1 MPKKLQQKKINKKG
15 PLRKDAERTPSPRL
29 SEKKRATSRQKRST
43 TKRNRVANCLAG
55 KRKKKKAS
63 QQTKS
68 QVEAAESSYAVYK
81 ESLQKHLPNA
91 KAALINPT
99 IQPCRKGLQHSVP
112 LIMIMIHIV
121 SLFVTLQNTV
131 TSACK
136 KTAQLVG
143 VSQEVIRKHVML
155 WYDKQEIRPLGEK
168 RGQGSLHHSDSNHIL
183 KRTHL
188 TAIKK
193 FVDNNNQK
201 AGGMTTIKSIRDF
214 LQR

>member
-1 MPKKLQQKKINKKG
+1 MSCWQ
-15 PLRKDAERTPSPRL
+15 E
-29 SEKKRATSRQKRST
+29 EKKKT
-43 TKRNRVANCLAG
+43 
-55 KRKKKKAS
+55 S

-81 ESLQKHLPNA
+81 ESWQKHLPNA
-91 KAALINPT
+91 KAALINPK

-112 LIMIMIHIV
+112 LIMIMIRIV

-155 WYDKQEIRPLGEK
+155 WYDTQEIRKPGKK

-193 FVDNNNQK
+193 IRGQQQPKGGWYDDNK
-201 AGGMTTIKSIRDF
+201 IDP
-214 LQR
+214 